1 MTVLFFSLFNI
12 SKEQELSG
20 SFLFRL
26 LNIIPKYTNVEFNVL
41 VTHEYLFV
49 MPIHCTQ
56 NTSSESDA
64 IQSNNA

>member
-26 LNIIPKYTNVEFNVL
+26 LNIIPKYPVEFNVL

-64 IQSNNA
+64 TQSNNA